1 MKTKREWLVQ
11 MRNSKGLSQREM
23 ASRMKI
29 TTQMYYYIENNER
42 NPSVCL
48 AQKIANLLGF
58 DWTLFYV
65 PANRKE

>member
-1 MKTKREWLVQ
+1 MKTKREWLIQ

-42 NPSVCL
+42 NPSVYL
-48 AQKIANLLGF
+48 AQRIANLLGF